1 MIISVYLFQ
10 RNSCLT
16 KEERTRLAALA
27 ALGVQ
32 IEFLF
37 RFDKRRGVVLRHIPI
52 LVIACGMTVLD
63 FGYAQR
69 HVLYDASRGVQ
80 HLRAL
85 IVGYLVLNR
94 NRVCLGVDEPVLQ
107 AFITYEHLH
116 GGDRYFYSSPRPAP
130 RSYLSC

>member
-1 MIISVYLFQ
+1 
-10 RNSCLT
+10 
-16 KEERTRLAALA
+16 
-27 ALGVQ
+27 
-32 IEFLF
+32 
-37 RFDKRRGVVLRHIPI
+37 
-52 LVIACGMTVLD
+52 MTVLD

-116 GGDRYFYSSPRPAP
+116 GGDRYRVDCAGEVK
-130 RSYLSC
+130 